1 MKCLILAGG
10 RGERL
15 WPLSRK
21 NYPKQ
26 FIEIQKDHSI
36 FQETVARNIPY
47 CDEFI
52 IVTSYEYRNI
62 ITNQMKAFQGTPY
75 RCVFE
80 EEPRK
85 TTSAIMLACLG
96 LQPSEYVFVVA
107 ADLLLDAKSE
117 TQGDQLSYKDA
128 ILRGKA
134 YAQEYAIALFGDT
147 DPCPDRRFGYLC
159 DVADNGS
166 VGAFLEKPMD
176 KVVKSLAGRKN
187 VYRNLGMILFQNGV
201 LMQKMQR
208 YAPGLL
214 RQCQQ
219 VYAQRRTIGSDT
231 YYPSSI
237 QRLIDPIAIEKSL
250 LEKTDNLRGVPIGFA
265 WTDIGSL
272 EDLGNTD
279 ILSEGTAITWNCTNT
294 MAINQSPRQAVVVNG
309 LDDVLVVN
317 TRDAVYVGKYG
328 SSSELKEILHTH
340 EELTPYSQKSTV
352 FYRHWGTYERY
363 VEEQDYRV
371 QRITLLP
378 GKTIGRHKH
387 LKRTE
392 NWTVIR
398 GKILVTLDGTE
409 KIFVPGDNIDIP
421 MGCEH
426 QVSNVG
432 DVPALIMETAIGEIL
447 QSPDMYSQQT
457 SDIAEIQL
465 GLGFEPLVKLQPAF
479 KDALWGGNKL
489 RELYGK
495 SCDYDVISESW
506 ELSAHPDGQ
515 SFIASGRHKG
525 MKFDKYLDTV
535 GREVLGWKCDPLQ
548 SFPLLVKFIDAKGD
562 LSVQVHPDDDYALE
576 QENQY
581 GKNELW
587 YVVDAE
593 PGAGLYV
600 GFNRDVTREEVARR
614 VKDNTIMEVLNFFP
628 TKPGDVFFIPAGTVH
643 AIGAGN
649 LICEIQQSSNCT
661 YRLYDYD
668 RRDKFGNLRTLHLEK
683 ALDVLNFGKYQPWES
698 SEREDLPAGQ
708 LLCRCKY
715 FETILHEIRG
725 TEKIPLQSDRFSS
738 VICIRGCGTLTVGET
753 VMPIAAGESV
763 FVPAGNEN
771 MCVTGSLNVIQSYI

>member
-62 ITNQMKAFQGTPY
+62 IANQMKAFQGTPY

-80 EEPRK
+80 EAPRK
-85 TTSAIMLACLG
+85 TTAAIMLACLG

-107 ADLLLDAKSE
+107 ADHLLDAKSE
-117 TQGDQLSYKDA
+117 TQGEQLSYKDA
-128 ILRGKA
+128 IIKAKA
-134 YAQEYAIALFGDT
+134 YAQEHAIALFGDA
-147 DPCPDRRFGYLC
+147 DPCPDRRFGYLSNV
-159 DVADNGS
+159 DENGR
-166 VGAFLEKPMD
+166 VGKFLEKPTEKTM
-176 KVVKSLAGRKN
+176 KTLASRKN
-187 VYRNLGMILFQNGV
+187 VYRNLGMMIFQNGI
-201 LMQKMQR
+201 LQKKMQR

-219 VYAQRRTIGSDT
+219 AYAQRRTVGSDV
-231 YYPSSI
+231 YYPAAV
-237 QRLIDPIAIEKSL
+237 QRIIDPIAIEKSL
-250 LEKTDNLRGVPIGFA
+250 LEKTDNLRGIPIGFA
-265 WTDIGSL
+265 WRDIGSL

-279 ILSEGTAITWNCTNT
+279 MVSEGTAVTWNCSNT
-294 MAINQSPRQAVVVNG
+294 LAINQSPKQAVVVNG

-317 TRDAVYVGKYG
+317 TSDAVYVGKYG
-328 SSSELKEILHTH
+328 SSSELKEILHTY
-340 EELTPYSQKSTV
+340 EELTPYTQKSTI
-352 FYRHWGTYERY
+352 FYRQWGTYERY
-363 VEEQDYRV
+363 VEDQDYWV
-371 QRITLLP
+371 QKITLMP
-378 GKTIGRHKH
+378 GKTIYRHKH

-398 GKILVTLDGTE
+398 GKVLVTLDGTGR
-409 KIFVPGDNIDIP
+409 IYGPGENIDIP
-421 MGCEH
+421 VGCEH
-426 QVSNVG
+426 QASNVG
-432 DVPALIMETAIGEIL
+432 DVPALILETVIGEIL
-447 QSPDMYSQQT
+447 QNPDLYSQQMP
-457 SDIAEIQL
+457 DIAEIQL

-479 KDALWGGNKL
+479 KDALWGGSKL
-489 RELYGK
+489 RNRYGK

-506 ELSAHPDGQ
+506 ELSAHPDGP
-515 SFIASGRHKG
+515 SIVASGRHKG

-576 QENQY
+576 RENQY

-600 GFNRDVTREEVARR
+600 GFNRDVTRDEVARR
-614 VKDNTIMEVLNFFP
+614 VKDNSIMEVLNFYP

-661 YRLYDYD
+661 YRLYDFD
-668 RRDKFGNLRTLHLEK
+668 RRDKFGNPRTLHLEK
-683 ALDVLNFGKYQPWES
+683 ALDVLNFEKYHPWE
-698 SEREDLPAGQ
+698 PAQKETQSAGR

-715 FETILHEIRG
+715 FESVLYEIQETENIL
-725 TEKIPLQSDRFSS
+725 LQNDRFSS
-738 VICIRGCGTLTVGET
+738 IICISGSGTLSVGDS
-753 VMPIAAGESV
+753 VMPITAGESV
-763 FVPAGNEN
+763 FIPAGNEN
-771 MCVTGSLNVIQSYI
+771 LYITGSLSVIQSYI